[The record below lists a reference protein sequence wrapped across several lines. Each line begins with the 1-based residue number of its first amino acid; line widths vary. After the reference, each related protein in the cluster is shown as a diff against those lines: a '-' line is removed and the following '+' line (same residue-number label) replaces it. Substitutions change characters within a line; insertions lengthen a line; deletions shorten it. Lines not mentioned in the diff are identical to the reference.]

1 MRSSDWSS
9 DVCSS
14 DLPESHR
21 AARGASTVEGR
32 RRLSSVGRPLSIL
45 ELEIRDENA
54 RLVPAGTVGEIWV
67 RGDQVSGE
75 YAGRKVIGDDGW
87 FPTNDRKSVVSGK
100 SVSVRVDL
108 GGRRIIKK
116 KKDHKRNYIS

>member
-75 YAGRKVIGDDGW
+75 YAGRKVIGDDRSEERRVG
-87 FPTNDRKSVVSGK
+87 KEGVST
-100 SVSVRVDL
+100 VRS
-108 GGRRIIKK
+108 RWSRY
-116 KKDHKRNYIS
+116 H